1 MHRLLSFP
9 RTLWR
14 NRRRVT
20 DSPRL
25 LTYIVSFSCNA
36 RCVMCDSW
44 KKPPEDE
51 LALSEIER
59 IFHQLPRLDAVR
71 FTGGE
76 PMVRPDLKEIH
87 DLAVRRLRPLWTH
100 ITSNGL
106 LSDRLVEL
114 CETRDRS
121 VPLHLM
127 ISLDGRRET
136 HNEIRGHESAWRK
149 AVETLERLAPR
160 QRELRLRLAVN
171 QTIVGFGGMQDYPKL
186 HTMLEELRV
195 RHHVVMAYETSATY
209 NLTRNLDVAPTQV
222 GEFPS
227 RGRFTRPELERFLDT
242 VEDDLRDLP
251 FPERFAKSFYLRGI
265 RERILDHRPIR
276 TNPSCVALSSHVR
289 LYPNGDV
296 PTCQFNSRTV
306 GNLRHQSFEE
316 VWQGSQAENQRDW
329 VRKCP
334 GCWAECEVLPNA
346 IYGGS
351 LLQRN
356 GEHRVPIPVVVP
368 MRVG

>member
-44 KKPPEDE
+44 KKPSEDE
-51 LALSEIER
+51 LSLSEIER

-71 FTGGE
+71 LTGGE
-76 PMVRPDLKEIH
+76 PVVRPDLKEIH
-87 DLAVRRLRPLWTH
+87 DLAVRRLKPLWTH

-127 ISLDGRRET
+127 ISLDGRGET

-171 QTIVGFGGMQDYPKL
+171 QTIVSLRGMRDYPRL
-186 HTMLEELRV
+186 HMMLEELRV

-209 NLTRNLDVAPTQV
+209 SLTRNLDVAPTQV
-222 GEFPS
+222 GQFFS
-227 RGRFTRPELERFLDT
+227 RGRFNQQELERFLDT
-242 VEDDLRDLP
+242 VEDDLHDLP
-251 FPERFAKSFYLRGI
+251 LPERFAKSFYLQGI
-265 RERILDHRPIR
+265 RERILGHRTIR
-276 TNPSCVALSSHVR
+276 TNPSS
-289 LYPNGDV
+289 
-296 PTCQFNSRTV
+296 
-306 GNLRHQSFEE
+306 
-316 VWQGSQAENQRDW
+316 
-329 VRKCP
+329 CP
-334 GCWAECEVLPNA
+334 SWLKA
-346 IYGGS
+346 
-351 LLQRN
+351 
-356 GEHRVPIPVVVP
+356 
-368 MRVG
+368 